1 VNGSQGEMQSTEK
14 KLGLPFFMAR
24 EPVILALLFG
34 LAVVCFLAVGGL
46 SRLFHAEQDSLGNRW
61 FTRGVADLNAKKF
74 EPAVLEFHTALR
86 YSRDNYSYQL
96 NLAEALIGLGRTTE
110 AYSYLINL
118 WEQEPED
125 GLVNLAL
132 ARIAAQTGKTN
143 QALRYY
149 HNAIYATWPG
159 DGEEQRRA
167 ARVELIEYF
176 LKINAKAQAQA
187 ELMALAANLGD
198 ESAEQA
204 HLGDLFLR
212 AQDYQHALSAY
223 QMTLKSDRHDRAAL
237 AGAGLSAYETGRYP
251 LAQKY
256 LQAAVAA
263 DPTDAQSAG
272 LLRTTELVL
281 EKDPFRMELSAAH
294 RNRNV
299 VDAFATA
306 GDRLKACGGASGSAG
321 PVAAEPSLGDSWAEM
336 KPQVTERNLERD
348 PDLVESVMDLVF
360 TIERQTAATCGSP
373 TGPDLALI
381 LIAKLHEGN

>member
-1 VNGSQGEMQSTEK
+1 LNGAQEKMQTAGK
-14 KLGLPFFMAR
+14 KSGLPFFLAR

-34 LAVVCFLAVGGL
+34 LAVVSFLGVAGL
-46 SRLFHAEQDSLGNRW
+46 SRLFHAQQDSLGNRW

-74 EPAVLEFHTALR
+74 DPAVLEFHTALR

-96 NLAEALIGLGRTTE
+96 NLAEALIGLGRTSE

-132 ARIAAQTGKTN
+132 ARIAAQTGGTN

-159 DGEEQRRA
+159 DGEQQRRA
-167 ARVELIEYF
+167 ARVELIEYL

-212 AQDYQHALSAY
+212 SQDYQHALSAY

-237 AGAGLSAYETGRYP
+237 AGAGWAAYETGRYP

-256 LQAAVAA
+256 LQAALGA
-263 DPTDAQSAG
+263 DPTDVESAAR
-272 LLRTTELVL
+272 LKTTELVL
-281 EKDPFRMELSAAH
+281 QMDPFRMAFTSAH

-306 GDRLKACGGASGSAG
+306 GERLRACGGASGSAG
-321 PVAAEPSLGDSWAEM
+321 PVAAQPSLGDSWAEM
-336 KPQVTERNLERD
+336 KPRVTERNLQRD
-348 PDLVESVMDLVF
+348 PDLVQSVMDLVF
-360 TIERQTAATCGSP
+360 TIERQTASTCGSP
-373 TGPDLALI
+373 TGPDLALL

>member
-1 VNGSQGEMQSTEK
+1 MNGSQGEKQAGEK
-14 KLGLPFFMAR
+14 KSGVPFFLAR

-46 SRLFHAEQDSLGNRW
+46 SRLFHAQQDSLGNRW

-74 EPAVLEFHTALR
+74 DPAVLEFHTALR

-96 NLAEALIGLGRTTE
+96 NLAEALIGLGRTSE

-132 ARIAAQTGKTN
+132 ARIAAQTGGTN

-149 HNAIYATWPG
+149 HNAIYAAWPG

-167 ARVELIEYF
+167 ARVELIEYL

-212 AQDYQHALSAY
+212 SQDYQHALSAY
-223 QMTLKSDRHDRAAL
+223 EMTLKSNRHDRAAL
-237 AGAGLSAYETGRYP
+237 AGAGLSAYETERYQ

-321 PVAAEPSLGDSWAEM
+321 PVAAQPSLGDSWAET
-336 KPQVTERNLERD
+336 KPRVTERNLERD

-373 TGPDLALI
+373 TGPDMALI